1 MAVVAGVD
9 FGTLSVRVSI
19 VDSDRGLLASAIAE
33 YPLHRKREDPEHVP
47 GHRKIHSTGTRR
59 MNNSASERAQHQV
72 NLLELRRVAIRR
84 IYGWGIRMKPWMT
97 LSIFTGALL
106 MTTLGAAGATPQ
118 PGSTTKKSFGKTTDG
133 QPVDLYVLTNSS
145 GAEAS
150 ITNYGGAVVSLKVP
164 DRSGKLADVVLGYD
178 NADGYVNNKSFFG
191 ALVGRYG
198 NRIGHA
204 QFVLD
209 GNTYTL
215 AKNNGENSL
224 HGGIKGFNKAL
235 WTAKILPAKDGQAL
249 ELSYLS
255 KDGEEGFPGN
265 LKVSVIYTLTD
276 SNALRIE
283 YSATTD
289 KKTVVNLTNHS
300 YFNLAGQ
307 GSGDILG
314 HQLMIQA
321 DKFTPV
327 DAGLIPTGE
336 LRDVAGT
343 PFDFRKLVAI
353 GARID
358 QDEEQ
363 IKLGG
368 GYDHNFVLRS
378 SAAPGESLAARV
390 VEPTTGRVLE
400 VWTTEPGVQFYTGNF
415 LDGKTVGKGGLAY
428 PRRSAFCLE
437 TQHYPDSP
445 NQPKFPSVVLKPGER
460 YHTITTYKF
469 SIEK

>member
-1 MAVVAGVD
+1 M
-9 FGTLSVRVSI
+9 
-19 VDSDRGLLASAIAE
+19 
-33 YPLHRKREDPEHVP
+33 KRM
-47 GHRKIHSTGTRR
+47 I
-59 MNNSASERAQHQV
+59 M
-72 NLLELRRVAIRR
+72 L
-84 IYGWGIRMKPWMT
+84 MT
-97 LSIFTGALL
+97 FTGAML
-106 MTTLGAAGATPQ
+106 MTTLAPIGATPQ
-118 PGSTTKKSFGKTTDG
+118 SGSTTKKSFGKTPDG
-133 QPVDLYVLTNSS
+133 QPLDLYVLTAKG
-145 GAEAS
+145 GAEAA

-164 DRSGKLADVVLGYD
+164 DRNGKLADVVLGYD
-178 NADGYVNNKSFFG
+178 NADGYVNDKSFFG

-204 QFVLD
+204 QFALD
-209 GNTYTL
+209 GKTYTL

-224 HGGIKGFNKAL
+224 HGGIKGFNKAV
-235 WTAKILPAKDGQAL
+235 WTAKIIPAKDGQSL

-276 SNALRIE
+276 SNALRIT
-283 YSATTD
+283 YSATSD

-314 HQLMIQA
+314 HLLIIQA

-336 LRDVAGT
+336 FRDVAGT
-343 PFDFRKLVAI
+343 PFDFRKELAI

-363 IKLGG
+363 LKLGG
-368 GYDHNFVLRS
+368 GYDHNFVLQRS
-378 SAAPGESLAARV
+378 NDPEESLAARV
-390 VEPTTGRVLE
+390 LEPVSGRVLE

-415 LDGKTVGKGGLAY
+415 LDGKTIGKGGVTY

-437 TQHYPDSP
+437 TQHFPDSP
-445 NQPKFPSVVLKPGER
+445 NQPKFPSAVLNAGER

-469 SIEK
+469 SVKK

>member
-1 MAVVAGVD
+1 M
-9 FGTLSVRVSI
+9 
-19 VDSDRGLLASAIAE
+19 
-33 YPLHRKREDPEHVP
+33 KR
-47 GHRKIHSTGTRR
+47 
-59 MNNSASERAQHQV
+59 
-72 NLLELRRVAIRR
+72 
-84 IYGWGIRMKPWMT
+84 WMT
-97 LSIFTGALL
+97 LTILTGALL
-106 MTTLGAAGATPQ
+106 MTILSPAGAKSQ
-118 PGSTTKKSFGKTTDG
+118 PGSTTKKSFGKTPDG
-133 QPVDLYVLTNSS
+133 QPVYLYVLTNKS
-145 GAEAS
+145 GAEVS

-164 DRSGKLADVVLGYD
+164 DRNGKLADVVLGYD
-178 NADGYVNNKSFFG
+178 SVDGYVNDKSYFG

-209 GNTYTL
+209 GKTYTL

-235 WTAKILPAKDGQAL
+235 WKAKILSKKGGQSL

-265 LKVSVIYTLTD
+265 LKVIVTYTWD
-276 SNALRIE
+276 ANALMIE

-314 HQLMIQA
+314 HLLTIQA
-321 DKFTPV
+321 DQFTPV
-327 DAGLIPTGE
+327 DSGLIPTGE
-336 LRDVAGT
+336 LRDVMDT
-343 PFDFRKLVAI
+343 PFDFRKPTAI

-358 QDEEQ
+358 QDDEQ
-363 IKLGG
+363 LKLGS
-368 GYDHNFVLRS
+368 GYDHNFVLRM
-378 SAAPGESLAARV
+378 PMDHGEYLAARV
-390 VEPTTGRVLE
+390 LEPATGRVLE

-415 LDGKTVGKGGLAY
+415 LDGKTAGTGGATY
-428 PRRSAFCLE
+428 PRRNAFCLE
-437 TQHYPDSP
+437 TQHFPDSP

-460 YHTITTYKF
+460 YNTITTYKF
-469 SIEK
+469 SVEK

>member
-1 MAVVAGVD
+1 
-9 FGTLSVRVSI
+9 
-19 VDSDRGLLASAIAE
+19 
-33 YPLHRKREDPEHVP
+33 
-47 GHRKIHSTGTRR
+47 
-59 MNNSASERAQHQV
+59 
-72 NLLELRRVAIRR
+72 
-84 IYGWGIRMKPWMT
+84 
-97 LSIFTGALL
+97 
-106 MTTLGAAGATPQ
+106 MTTLAPIGATPQ
-118 PGSTTKKSFGKTTDG
+118 PGSTTKKSFGKTPDG
-133 QPVDLYVLTNSS
+133 QPVDLYVLTAKG

-164 DRSGKLADVVLGYD
+164 DRNGKLADVVLGYD
-178 NADGYVNNKSFFG
+178 AADGYVNDKSFFG

-198 NRIGHA
+198 NRIAHA
-204 QFVLD
+204 EFALD
-209 GNTYTL
+209 GKKYAL

-224 HGGIKGFNKAL
+224 HGGIKGFNKAV
-235 WTAKILPAKDGQAL
+235 WTAKIIPAKDGQSL

-276 SNALRIE
+276 SNALQIA

-300 YFNLAGQ
+300 YFNLGGQ
-307 GSGDILG
+307 GSGDILS

-343 PFDFRKLVAI
+343 PFDFRKPVAI

-363 IKLGG
+363 LKLGG
-368 GYDHNFVLRS
+368 GYDHNFVLRRS
-378 SAAPGESLAARV
+378 DDPGESLAARV
-390 VEPTTGRVLE
+390 VEPASGRVLE
-400 VWTTEPGVQFYTGNF
+400 VWTTEPGVQFYAGNF
-415 LDGKTVGKGGLAY
+415 LDGRTTGKGGVTY
-428 PRRSAFCLE
+428 PHRSAFCLE

-445 NQPKFPSVVLKPGER
+445 NQPKFPSVVLNPGER

-469 SIEK
+469 SVEK

>member
-1 MAVVAGVD
+1 MAV
-9 FGTLSVRVSI
+9 T
-19 VDSDRGLLASAIAE
+19 
-33 YPLHRKREDPEHVP
+33 
-47 GHRKIHSTGTRR
+47 
-59 MNNSASERAQHQV
+59 
-72 NLLELRRVAIRR
+72 
-84 IYGWGIRMKPWMT
+84 IY
-97 LSIFTGALL
+97 SGALL
-106 MTTLGAAGATPQ
+106 MTILSPAGAKSQ
-118 PGSTTKKSFGKTTDG
+118 SGSTTKKSFGKTPDG
-133 QPVDLYVLTNSS
+133 QPADLFVLTNKN
-145 GAEAS
+145 GAEVS

-164 DRSGKLADVVLGYD
+164 DRGGKLADVVLGYD
-178 NADGYVNNKSFFG
+178 GIDGYVNDKSYFG

-209 GNTYTL
+209 GRTYTL

-224 HGGIKGFNKAL
+224 HGGVKGFNKAV
-235 WTAKILPAKDGQAL
+235 WTAKTLSKKDGQSL

-265 LKVSVIYTLTD
+265 LKVTVTYTWTD
-276 SNALRIE
+276 ANALKIE

-314 HQLMIQA
+314 HLMTIEA

-327 DAGLIPTGE
+327 DSGLIPTGE

-343 PFDFRKLVAI
+343 PFDFRNSTAI
-353 GARID
+353 GARIS
-358 QDEEQ
+358 QDDEQ
-363 IKLGG
+363 LKLGG
-368 GYDHNFVLRS
+368 GYDHNFVLRRSAGS
-378 SAAPGESLAARV
+378 SETLAARV
-390 VEPTTGRVLE
+390 VEPTSGRVLE

-415 LDGKTVGKGGLAY
+415 LDGKAAGKGGATY
-428 PRRSAFCLE
+428 PKRSAFCLE
-437 TQHYPDSP
+437 TQHFPDSP
-445 NQPKFPSVVLKPGER
+445 NQPKFPSVALNPGER

-469 SIEK
+469 SAEK